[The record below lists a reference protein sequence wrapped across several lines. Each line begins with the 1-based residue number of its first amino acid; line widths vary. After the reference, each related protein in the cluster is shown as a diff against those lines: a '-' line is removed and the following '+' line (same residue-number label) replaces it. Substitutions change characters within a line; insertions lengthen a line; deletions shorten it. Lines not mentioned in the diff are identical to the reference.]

1 MERYKVGKRKCNGR
15 RVVKDNEIGGI
26 EVKKSRTNETFSRE
40 IKNEG
45 TVLKII
51 MDNGTVGIV

>member
-1 MERYKVGKRKCNGR
+1 M

-40 IKNEG
+40 KRIKERY
-45 TVLKII
+45 
-51 MDNGTVGIV
+51 